1 MEKKEMCFPD
11 KFVIWKIDAGKLIQK
26 FEPQR
31 QDDGTLV
38 HRSMST
44 VRCHG
49 STSLVYGTGSCNQL
63 KIVRTC
69 SKVLSACTD
78 IHVHVIMQHFI
89 SLM

>member
-44 VRCHG
+44 VRS
-49 STSLVYGTGSCNQL
+49 STDPCPWYWQQL
-63 KIVRTC
+63 QA
-69 SKVLSACTD
+69 S
-78 IHVHVIMQHFI
+78 
-89 SLM
+89 

>member
-44 VRCHG
+44 VRSSNDPC
-49 STSLVYGTGSCNQL
+49 
-63 KIVRTC
+63 VRY
-69 SKVLSACTD
+69 ARPP
-78 IHVHVIMQHFI
+78 IHVHGTLVH
-89 SLM
+89 

>member
-44 VRCHG
+44 VRSSTDPCPRYAT
-49 STSLVYGTGSCNQL
+49 STSTVLAAAKQL
-63 KIVRTC
+63 N
-69 SKVLSACTD
+69 S
-78 IHVHVIMQHFI
+78 
-89 SLM
+89 